1 MDGRGVLLTY
11 KMVLMLEEV
20 VLFVVCVF
28 GCFFVGKYLMGKNG
42 NVCQRISE
50 YRHIENKC
58 RCVLV
63 CMLAC
68 MHAGMY
74 TVNND
79 TIMHALKH
87 QQIDV
92 TQVSIIFLELHEK

>member
-20 VLFVVCVF
+20 VLFVVFF
-28 GCFFVGKYLMGKNG
+28 GCVFVGKYLMGKNG

-68 MHAGMY
+68 MHVY
-74 TVNND
+74 
-79 TIMHALKH
+79 I
-87 QQIDV
+87 IV
-92 TQVSIIFLELHEK
+92 TMIQLCTHSNINK